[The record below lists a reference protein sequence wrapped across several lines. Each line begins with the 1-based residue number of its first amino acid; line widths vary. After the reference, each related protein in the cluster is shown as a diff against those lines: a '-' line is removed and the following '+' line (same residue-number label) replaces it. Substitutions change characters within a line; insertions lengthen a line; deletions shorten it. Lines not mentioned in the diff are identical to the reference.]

1 MKLAGYVVKKNV
13 ALHLTLYSKI
23 NPRQSKCGIEN
34 IKKSETYLGKE

>member
-23 NPRQSKCGIEN
+23 IPDKANVELKI
-34 IKKSETYLGKE
+34 